1 VFCLRAMHIG
11 ASLTTRRLMGAE
23 PVSIQRSV
31 VDIATKTGCRLVHRR
46 WRRVDR
52 VTWLEITPS
61 LRCDHLGDCSVE
73 TYTAVSQIAE
83 ILFFILTAE
92 DRGGIMFSH
101 VLLSVVRLS
110 GVTVLLAR

>member
-1 VFCLRAMHIG
+1 M
-11 ASLTTRRLMGAE
+11 
-23 PVSIQRSV
+23 
-31 VDIATKTGCRLVHRR
+31 
-46 WRRVDR
+46 
-52 VTWLEITPS
+52 
-61 LRCDHLGDCSVE
+61 E